1 MAYSPC
7 RLAAKVGPDGQWW
20 QTIGAD
26 KVEGLVMERA
36 YLVPRAVRGSDR

>member
-26 KVEGLVMERA
+26 KVEGLVMGA
-36 YLVPRAVRGSDR
+36 GLSGPPRRSWF